1 MVQVPTKLAEIDAGW
16 LTEALRH
23 AGHDAPSVTSLTY
36 EPMPGIV
43 GLLGEVGIFNAT
55 FEGATDVPSRLL
67 GKCPLGT
74 DAARLYNAV
83 MRYYE
88 RETGFYRDLA
98 GQVPMRVPDCWV
110 NLSEG
115 EHHVLLLEYFDEAT
129 PGDVLLGTDFD
140 SFKFLIGGMAR
151 MHARYWMDRDV
162 HDLPWMFRFTDP
174 MLLMGFDVV
183 RDSWP
188 QVMAQEPDLVPADLR
203 ALIEGPYL
211 SEYTPQ
217 QWVDTYAARPW
228 TLVHGDLQLENVLF
242 LDGREPAIVDW
253 QGVMVGFPG
262 MDLGYTLAISG
273 TAETVDREREL
284 LDHYRAELKAA
295 GGPDWSHDELVDDL
309 AWAMLFFV
317 AGNTAPLVQ
326 DYSAMGAHADRLL
339 RRMKAAMQGCVD
351 AAVRWET
358 AARISAPA

>member
-1 MVQVPTKLAEIDAGW
+1 MVQVPTKLAEIDAAW
-16 LTEALRH
+16 LTEALRDG
-23 AGHDAPSVTSLTY
+23 GHDAPDVVRVDY
-36 EPMPGIV
+36 EPMAGIV
-43 GLLGEVGIFNAT
+43 GLLGEVGVFSIDYADD
-55 FEGATDVPSRLL
+55 TDLPRQLL
-67 GKCPLGT
+67 GKCPLTT

-98 GQVPMRVPDCWV
+98 GDVPMRVPRCFV

-115 EHHVLLLEYFDEAT
+115 EHHILLLEYFADAT

-140 SFKFLIGGMAR
+140 SYTYLLGGMAS
-151 MHARYWMDRDV
+151 MHARYWMDTRV
-162 HDLPWMFRFTDP
+162 HDLPWMFRFSDP

-188 QVMAQEPDLVPADLR
+188 KVMAEEPDLVPADLR

-211 SEYTPQ
+211 ADYTPQ
-217 QWVDTYAARPW
+217 QWVETYAARPW

-242 LDGREPAIVDW
+242 LDSGTRAVIDW

-262 MDLGYTLAISG
+262 MDLGYTLAVSG
-273 TAETVDREREL
+273 TEETVEREREL
-284 LDHYRAELKAA
+284 LDHYRTKLAEH
-295 GGPDWSHDELVDDL
+295 GGPEWTHEELVEDL
-309 AWAMLFFV
+309 AWSMLFFV

-326 DYSAMGAHADRLL
+326 DYSDMGVHGDRLL
-339 RRMKAAMQGCVD
+339 RRMKEAWKGCV
-351 AAVRWET
+351 AAAERWDT
-358 AARISAPA
+358 AGRIDRPA